1 MSSQALGPTS
11 PTSTME
17 PQLRQKHQAK
27 DHQKEK
33 GFRYASQRHIRIELE
48 NQYRH
53 AKRLSKLS
61 ACSAQGTQAG
71 SRP

>member
-1 MSSQALGPTS
+1 MSSLNLGPTS

-53 AKRLSKLS
+53 AKRLSQLPTSTAKGVLS
-61 ACSAQGTQAG
+61 G
-71 SRP
+71 SRS